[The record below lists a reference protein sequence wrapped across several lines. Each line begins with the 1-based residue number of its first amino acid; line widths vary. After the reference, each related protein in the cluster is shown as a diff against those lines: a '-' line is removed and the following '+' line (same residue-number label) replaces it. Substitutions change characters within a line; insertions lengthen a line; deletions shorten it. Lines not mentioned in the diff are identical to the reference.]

1 MREYI
6 QKVFLKN
13 IADEFNL
20 EKIYETG
27 DWKERIITVSDILRP
42 GLQLASGFYTAF
54 DARRIMLFGNMENAY
69 LETISSG
76 ERNKTLT
83 KLFAKQSPALIITRG
98 IEPLNEI
105 LEAARECN
113 MPIFRTSLTTS
124 EFMAALIATLNT
136 YLAPTIS
143 RHGVLVEVYG
153 EGILLLGESGV
164 GKSETAIEL
173 VKRGHRLVADDAVDI
188 KKVSSKTLVGSSPEV
203 IRHFVEIRGIGIVD
217 IQKIFGMGSI
227 KDTER
232 IDLILHIEPW
242 EEGKEYERLGSEM
255 EYTTLLGI
263 DIPSITVPVKP
274 GRNLAVI
281 VEVAAMNLRQQ
292 KMGYNA
298 VDDLNNRLA
307 AEFGKRI

>member
-1 MREYI
+1 MGEYT
-6 QKVFLKN
+6 QNVLLKN
-13 IADEFNL
+13 IVDEFNL
-20 EKIYETG
+20 ETIYETD

-42 GLQLASGFYTAF
+42 GLQLASGFYTIF
-54 DARRIMLFGNMENAY
+54 DERRIMLFGNMENAY
-69 LETISSG
+69 LETISGG
-76 ERNKTLT
+76 ERKKTLT
-83 KLFAKQSPALIITRG
+83 KLFTKHSPALIITRG
-98 IEPLNEI
+98 IEPLDEI
-105 LEAARECN
+105 LEAARDCN
-113 MPIFRTSLTTS
+113 MPILRTSLTTS

-136 YLAPTIS
+136 YLAPMIS

-263 DIPSITVPVKP
+263 DVPSITVPVKP

-298 VDDLNNRLA
+298 VEDLNNRLA
-307 AEFGKRI
+307 AEFGKKL